1 MPYVFVRHVC
11 DTLSMILVRHVCDAL
26 SMVLV
31 RHVCDALSMVLVRHV
46 CDASIHCQR
55 GHRVHWVTRSL
66 SKCPSR
72 RGGVQW
78 ANFYS

>member
-1 MPYVFVRHVC
+1 MV
-11 DTLSMILVRHVCDAL
+11 LVRHVGDAL

-31 RHVCDALSMVLVRHV
+31 RHVGDALSMVLVRHV

-66 SKCPSR
+66 ST
-72 RGGVQW
+72 RGH
-78 ANFYS
+78 